1 MSSASSEVSLEI
13 NVDRNWPSSII
24 IRVTMCKI
32 ELAVYTW
39 ICKCQCCLVASY
51 VCITTWFSFLPKCT
65 YKLVMK
71 WILKLAKRERE
82 YVMDNQQ
89 SISDVAKLQA
99 IGLVAITIS
108 EAVLPKGRN
117 VKFIAHELDDAN
129 LLSYHGLP
137 LKHILECQK
146 VVCKTISTLETK

>member
-1 MSSASSEVSLEI
+1 M
-13 NVDRNWPSSII
+13 DRNWPSSII

-39 ICKCQCCLVASY
+39 ICKCQCCFVASY

-82 YVMDNQQ
+82 YVMDDQQ
-89 SISDVAKLQA
+89 SVSDVAKLQV
-99 IGLVAITIS
+99 IGLVAITIL
-108 EAVLPKGRN
+108 EAVLSKGAN
-117 VKFIAHELDDAN
+117 VKFFVNDLDDVAK

-137 LKHILECQK
+137 LKHILECQE
-146 VVCKTISTLETK
+146 VVFKTISTLETK